1 MPHVRVLKVL
11 LALAIASWTMFSS
24 DLHAMTLSGSP
35 ATTAAVGKTYSFR
48 PGLNGANNGV
58 AKFYIASRP
67 SWASFSGSTGTIT
80 GTPTAAGSWK
90 GIQITAWDGTHV
102 ATLPAFTITVGGTA
116 SAVAVKISGVPS
128 ATADAGAYYG
138 FTPTVTA
145 TSGVKLTFTIS
156 NKPSWASFNA
166 SNGSLSGTPSTSNI
180 ATFSSIGIA
189 VTDGKTSASLPAFKI
204 TVAKAAN
211 GSALVSWTK
220 PLTNTDGSKLSN
232 LSGYRIHYGNSLSSL
247 TKNISIGSPATTSA
261 SIEGLARGTWYF
273 AVVAYTTAGIE
284 SAMSSAASK
293 TIN

>member
-11 LALAIASWTMFSS
+11 LALAIASWTLLSS
-24 DLHAMTLSGSP
+24 NLHAMTLSGTP
-35 ATTAAVGKTYSFR
+35 AATAAVGKAYSFR

-80 GTPTAAGSWK
+80 GTPPAAGSWK

-102 ATLPAFTITVGGTA
+102 ATLPAFTITVGGSA
-116 SAVAVKISGVPS
+116 SNVTVKISGVPS
-128 ATADAGAYYG
+128 AAADAGVYYG

-145 TSGVKLTFTIS
+145 SAGAKLAFTIV
-156 NKPSWASFNA
+156 NKPSWASFNS
-166 SNGSLSGTPSTSNI
+166 SNGSLSGTPSIGNI
-180 ATFSSIGIA
+180 ATFSSIGIN
-189 VTDGKTSASLPAFKI
+189 VSDGRTSGSLPAFKI
-204 TVAKAAN
+204 IVARAAN

-220 PLTNTDGSKLSN
+220 PLMNTDGSKLSN

-247 TKNISIGSPATTSA
+247 SKNVSIGGPAITSA